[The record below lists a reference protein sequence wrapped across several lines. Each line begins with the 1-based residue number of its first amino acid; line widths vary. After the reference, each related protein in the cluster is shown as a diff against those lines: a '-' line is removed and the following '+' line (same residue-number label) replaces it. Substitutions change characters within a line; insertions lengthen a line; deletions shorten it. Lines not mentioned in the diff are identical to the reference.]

1 MNIEKLREKVSFEKY
16 VEIAK
21 TLNMDFYADQGLL
34 NYYFGE
40 TGTIYVPKVLYNF
53 TSPFYRKFQK
63 EIAEEYPKFS
73 FDDIVIIHYAGPGFR
88 PWQASFGEEEYRI
101 LSKGNLLDIMAAK
114 GYILDDVYM
123 KILKKWWDTAENTP
137 VYEKLLLD
145 MSLKKNELLEQW
157 MDALTDAKEYRIGYR
172 IMRILR
178 KITGKS

>member
-1 MNIEKLREKVSFEKY
+1 
-16 VEIAK
+16 
-21 TLNMDFYADQGLL
+21 
-34 NYYFGE
+34 
-40 TGTIYVPKVLYNF
+40 
-53 TSPFYRKFQK
+53 
-63 EIAEEYPKFS
+63 
-73 FDDIVIIHYAGPGFR
+73 VIIHYAGPGFR